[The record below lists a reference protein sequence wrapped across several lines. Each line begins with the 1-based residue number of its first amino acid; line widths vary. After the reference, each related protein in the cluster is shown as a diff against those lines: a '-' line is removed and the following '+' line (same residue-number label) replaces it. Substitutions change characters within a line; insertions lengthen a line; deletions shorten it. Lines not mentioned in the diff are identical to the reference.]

1 MLLILFGAKIAPS
14 ARIHNSTKIWA
25 PWNLVMKS
33 RSAMAEHVDCYNVGL
48 VTLEE
53 AAIASQYAYLCT
65 ASHAIDDP
73 GFPLVTA
80 PIRLERMS
88 WVAAKAI
95 VGMGVVVGEGGVV
108 ALGALALKSV
118 EPWTVVGG
126 VPAKL
131 IKKRQRF

>member
-1 MLLILFGAKIAPS
+1 M
-14 ARIHNSTKIWA
+14 RD
-25 PWNLVMKS
+25 KS
-33 RSAMAEHVDCYNVGL
+33 QMAEKVDCYNVAR

-53 AAIASQYAYLCT
+53 GAIVSQYAYLCT
-65 ASHAIDDP
+65 AGHAIDD
-73 GFPLVTA
+73 GNFPLVTA
-80 PIRLERMS
+80 PIRLERRS

-126 VPAKL
+126 VPAKP
-131 IKKRQRF
+131 IKKRMKS